1 MTNSGS
7 KSLRRSVAFLLPLAI
22 VLFLTV
28 PTQKSSAAPSEQVI
42 FSGVGFADSGDWQ
55 SPVGFWIWCQADGT
69 GPYGQ
74 GHACAGAMYVY
85 AQAITVGV
93 HGQITENGD
102 DTYTMRVSSNKPGVL
117 QATLHNLSDDLTNGP
132 TNDVEFTVTTDAGTA
147 SGVSDTAVVNVT
159 GPGD

>member
-1 MTNSGS
+1 
-7 KSLRRSVAFLLPLAI
+7 
-22 VLFLTV
+22 
-28 PTQKSSAAPSEQVI
+28 
-42 FSGVGFADSGDWQ
+42 
-55 SPVGFWIWCQADGT
+55 
-69 GPYGQ
+69 
-74 GHACAGAMYVY
+74 MYVY

-117 QATLHNLSDDLTNGP
+117 QATLHNLSDDLTSGP
-132 TNDVEFTVTTDAGTA
+132 RNDVEFTVTTDAGTA